1 MLSHRAPCHRFS
13 TKSSSN
19 AARAH
24 SQNTAGCA
32 DRIGNTHH
40 HDDLGKNGAVATA

>member
-1 MLSHRAPCHRFS
+1 MLSHTAPCQRLS

-24 SQNTAGCA
+24 SQKTAGCA
-32 DRIGNTHH
+32 DRIGNVHH
-40 HDDLGKNGAVATA
+40 HDDLGRLGAVAIA